1 MSNLSLGGLSSG
13 MDTQAII
20 DQLVAIERKPIY
32 RAQEEISEL
41 KAEKDAWRDINS
53 RLDSLANKLT
63 DLKLSATYNSN
74 TTLSS
79 NQSIATASAD
89 NTAVEATYNLDISNL
104 AKVHRVS
111 SDKQTDSTSALNYNG
126 DIGINGKSITIEE
139 TDSLNDIMNKIN
151 ETTDL
156 GAKSTIIDNNLVIE
170 SSVSGTENEMAFTDN
185 NNILEDIGIL
195 DSTKNIK
202 NELQT
207 AQDAALSINGVTVN
221 SSTNNI
227 SEAVNGVSFNIKD
240 SGTAEITVK
249 KDTQK
254 TTDAIQAFVDQ
265 YNSVMNF
272 IDSKVAYDSETDKAG
287 VLQGNNT
294 LLRLQSNLRS
304 MVSDTVNTSSKYDQL
319 AIVGISIDRDGVMS
333 FDSSKLKEAL
343 EDSPQDVINLFNAE
357 KDDEGFNGVA
367 TRLDIYVDQLIQSG
381 TGTIPRQ
388 LDYYDDRVENLNEDI
403 EDYERQIE
411 QIRERYT
418 QQFTAMEKAISEMQ
432 SQQSWMMSQLTSLG
446 SNTNMLN
453 NML

>member
-74 TTLSS
+74 TTSSS
-79 NQSIATASAD
+79 NESIATASTD
-89 NTAVEATYNLDISNL
+89 NTAVEATYNLDITNL

-111 SDKQTDSTSALNYNG
+111 SDKQTDSTSDLNYNG
-126 DIGINGKSITIEE
+126 DIGINGKLITIEE

-151 ETTDL
+151 ETADL
-156 GAKSTIIDNNLVIE
+156 GAKATIIDNNLVIE
-170 SSVSGTENEMAFTDN
+170 SSVSGTANEMTFTDN
-185 NNILEDIGIL
+185 SNILEDIGIL

-207 AQDAALSINGVTVN
+207 AQDASLSINGVTVS

-227 SEAVNGVSFNIKD
+227 SEAVNGVDFNIKD

-254 TTDAIQAFVDQ
+254 TTTAIQSFVDQ

-272 IDSKVAYDSETDKAG
+272 IDSKVAYDSETNKAG

-294 LLRLQSNLRS
+294 LLRLQSNLRR
-304 MVSDTVNTSSKYDQL
+304 MVSDTVNTSSNYDQL

-343 EDSPQDVINLFNAE
+343 EDSPQDVINLFKAE

-367 TRLDIYVDQLIQSG
+367 TRLDSYVDQLIQSG

-411 QIRERYT
+411 QIRDRYT

-446 SNTNMLN
+446 SNANMLN